1 MRIRLSDIAHCANG
15 RLKGED
21 VEVGG
26 MSHDSRRIQP
36 GDLFVALPG
45 EHSDGHDFAA
55 SAIAAGASAVL
66 GSRVL
71 EAEFP
76 QVTVTDPQQA
86 MGQIA
91 GTWRE
96 RLKDLNVVGITGS
109 NGKTTVKEMAAAV
122 LAVAGSTAST
132 PGNFNNEIGVPLTLA
147 RLNEEHRFAA
157 IEMGEASPGDIQYL
171 AEMAAPQVGVITN
184 AGPAHLATMGSIEGV
199 AETTGELLSA
209 LPADGTAIINADD
222 RFAEFWQ
229 GLAAPRQVISFGIER
244 EADVRGIP
252 DQGRLRIVIGEQ
264 EFVFRPA
271 LPGRHNL
278 LNALA
283 AVAVSR
289 AFEVP
294 LRPAIAALEGMTGL
308 PGRLQVRHHPDGW
321 ALVDDTYNANPASLY
336 AALQVLDELGGERW
350 LVLGDMAELGPDT
363 DKLHGE
369 MGQAAADLGVRRL
382 FCLGPI
388 SRNSCEAFGQG
399 AEHFDSHQAL
409 LAALSSEIH
418 AGVNCLVKGSR
429 SMAME
434 QVVTGLMGGAS

>member
-1 MRIRLSDIAHCANG
+1 MRMMLRDIADCAHGQLNG
-15 RLKGED
+15 AD
-21 VEVGG
+21 VEVRG
-26 MSHDSRRIQP
+26 MSHDSRRVSA

-45 EHSDGHDFAA
+45 ERSDGHEFAEQA
-55 SAIAAGASAVL
+55 MAQGAAAVL

-71 EAEFP
+71 AGEFP

-91 GTWRE
+91 AGWRA
-96 RLKDLNVVGITGS
+96 RLKSLKVLGITGS
-109 NGKTTVKEMAAAV
+109 NGKTTVKEMSAAV
-122 LAVAGSTAST
+122 LAVAGPTAAT

-147 RLNEEHRFAA
+147 GLNETHRFAA
-157 IEMGEASPGDIQYL
+157 IEMGEASPGDIRYL

-184 AGPAHLATMGSIEGV
+184 AGPAHLATMGSVEGV
-199 AETTGELLSA
+199 AETTGELFTA
-209 LPADGTAIINADD
+209 MPAHGTAIINADD
-222 RFAEFWQ
+222 RFAEFWKE
-229 GLAAPRQVISFGIER
+229 LAGPRRVISFGIER
-244 EADVRGIP
+244 QADVRGIP
-252 DQGRLRIVIGEQ
+252 ERGRLRIVIGEQ
-264 EFVFRPA
+264 EVIFRPA

-283 AVAVSR
+283 AVAVSL

-294 LRPAIAALEGMTGL
+294 LQPAIAALERMTGL

-336 AALQVLDELGGERW
+336 AGLQVLDELGGERW

-363 DKLHGE
+363 DKLHAE

-382 FCLGPI
+382 FGLGPI
-388 SRNSCEAFGQG
+388 SRNSCEAFGPG

-409 LAALSSEIH
+409 LSSLSNEIH

-434 QVVTGLMGGAS
+434 QTVAGLMGGLN